1 MNIRKIFIG
10 LIALGLVVMAAC
22 APAPTATPVPP
33 TAVPVTAKAP
43 ATVAP
48 TMAPTVVP
56 TIVTSSST
64 ASLSMATT
72 SSANAATITVTDSA
86 GRTVTIPASPQRI
99 VSLTP
104 STTEIAYALGLG
116 KQIIA
121 VDTWSDYPAET
132 KDLPKVKM
140 MPVNFEQVVSLKPDL
155 VLVASITS
163 NDDIKKMQDLK
174 LTVLAVGKV
183 TTTFDGVMADI
194 QLVGKAT
201 GKDAQAKAVT
211 DAMKQ
216 KLDALKA
223 TLSKAQTKPRVYWEI
238 DASDPAK
245 PYTPGPGSFV
255 NDLITIAGG
264 TNIASNAKAAWAQI
278 NSEEIVAAD
287 PEIIV
292 LSDALFGMT
301 PESVKARKGWS
312 SINAVKNN
320 KVFPIDDNLVSRPG
334 PRLVDGLEAAATLI
348 HPELF
353 K

>member
-1 MNIRKIFIG
+1 MNTRKFFVG
-10 LIALGLVVMAAC
+10 LVALGLVISAAC
-22 APAPTATPVPP
+22 APAPTATPILPTVVP
-33 TAVPVTAKAP
+33 TKAP

-48 TMAPTVVP
+48 TTVPTVAQ
-56 TIVTSSST
+56 TTAASSSVP
-64 ASLSMATT
+64 SS
-72 SSANAATITVTDSA
+72 SSATAITVTDSA
-86 GRTVTIPASPQRI
+86 GRSVTIPASPQRI

-104 STTEIAYALGLG
+104 STTEIAFALGLG
-116 KQIIA
+116 KQMIA

-174 LTVLAVGKV
+174 LTVLAVGKS
-183 TTTFDGVMADI
+183 TTSFDGVMADI
-194 QLVGKAT
+194 ALVGKAT
-201 GKDAQAKAVT
+201 GKDAQAKSVT

-216 KLDALKA
+216 KLDSLKT
-223 TLSKAQTKPRVYWEI
+223 TLAKAQTKPRIYWEI

-255 NDLITIAGG
+255 NDLITVAGG

-278 NSEEIVAAD
+278 NSEEIVAANPD
-287 PEIIV
+287 IIV

-301 PESVKARKGWS
+301 ADQVKARKGWS
-312 SINAVKNN
+312 SITAVKND

-334 PRLVDGLEAAATLI
+334 PRLVDGLEAAAKLI